1 MEGVDS
7 SFAMNDAA
15 RPTPRRHK
23 KLLIFLVILAGLLVL
38 LVAPPLISIGH
49 YKNRIT
55 ELISA
60 SLGRPV
66 SLSSVEMRLL
76 PWPGFVMTDLSV
88 AEDPAYGA
96 EPVLHANSV
105 RANIRLLSLWRGKLE
120 ISSISV
126 DEASLNLVHAAPG
139 KWNLDP
145 LFRTAAAKA
154 GAATAGA
161 GRAGANE
168 KSTPLPYLEATNS
181 RINIKDGAEKLPF
194 SLINTDLSFWQI
206 PASGASGCAANP
218 RGLTLCS
225 TWATPASCGWKRACA
240 VRPRCT

>member
-15 RPTPRRHK
+15 QPTRRKRK
-23 KLLIFLVILAGLLVL
+23 KLILFFVILAGLLVL
-38 LVAPPLISIGH
+38 LVIPPLISIGH

-66 SLSSVEMRLL
+66 RLASVEMRLL

-96 EPVLHANSV
+96 EPVLHANTV

-126 DEASLNLVHAAPG
+126 DEASLNVVHAAPG

-154 GAATAGA
+154 GAGKS
-161 GRAGANE
+161 GANE
-168 KSTPLPYLEATNS
+168 KSTPLPY
-181 RINIKDGAEKLPF
+181 
-194 SLINTDLSFWQI
+194 
-206 PASGASGCAANP
+206 
-218 RGLTLCS
+218 
-225 TWATPASCGWKRACA
+225 
-240 VRPRCT
+240 